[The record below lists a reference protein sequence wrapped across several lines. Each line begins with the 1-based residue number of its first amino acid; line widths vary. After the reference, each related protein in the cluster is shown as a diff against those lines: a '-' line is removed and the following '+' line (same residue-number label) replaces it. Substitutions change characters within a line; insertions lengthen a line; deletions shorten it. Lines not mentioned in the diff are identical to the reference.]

1 MMMLTVKKH
10 TNITTRSVTVHKVN
24 ETVTDVMNY
33 SLPEKINAVVI
44 METNELTLVSVGW
57 VMSLVS

>member
-1 MMMLTVKKH
+1 MLTVKKH

-33 SLPEKINAVVI
+33 SLPEKINAVV